1 MSFLNGTRFTDRAA
15 AAAKARKEMAEKF
28 LANSKYDP
36 ADPAVVE
43 RETKRKAIL
52 EARKVR
58 DVERAKR
65 KAEQEAAEAARRV
78 VEEAARQEQL
88 THEALARAAEA
99 ERQREEDERLEYERK
114 LERDARY
121 AARKERKKK
130 KKSAAERYGEAD
142 SSSLI
147 SSRDSGHF
155 ARNQVLRGA
164 ERGEDVEPASPG
176 SRRSRGGRDE
186 SRSASS
192 TAGCRLGQAGGAR
205 LSGNRLQ
212 RAT

>member
-1 MSFLNGTRFTDRAA
+1 MSFLNGHKFADRQA

-43 RETKRKAIL
+43 REARRKQIL

-65 KAEQEAAEAARRV
+65 KAEQEAADALRRAT
-78 VEEAARQEQL
+78 EEAGRQEQL
-88 THEALARAAEA
+88 RLEALAREAEA
-99 ERQREEDERLEYERK
+99 QREREEAERLEYERK

-130 KKSAAERYGEAD
+130 KKSAAERYG
-142 SSSLI
+142 
-147 SSRDSGHF
+147 
-155 ARNQVLRGA
+155 
-164 ERGEDVEPASPG
+164 
-176 SRRSRGGRDE
+176 
-186 SRSASS
+186 
-192 TAGCRLGQAGGAR
+192 
-205 LSGNRLQ
+205 
-212 RAT
+212 

>member
-1 MSFLNGTRFTDRAA
+1 MSFLNGNRFTDRQA

-65 KAEQEAAEAARRV
+65 KAEEAAAEAALRAT
-78 VEEAARQEQL
+78 EEAARQEKL
-88 THEALARAAEA
+88 RLEALARDAEA
-99 ERQREEDERLEYERK
+99 QREREEAERLEYERK

-130 KKSAAERYGEAD
+130 KKSAAERYG
-142 SSSLI
+142 
-147 SSRDSGHF
+147 
-155 ARNQVLRGA
+155 
-164 ERGEDVEPASPG
+164 
-176 SRRSRGGRDE
+176 
-186 SRSASS
+186 
-192 TAGCRLGQAGGAR
+192 
-205 LSGNRLQ
+205 
-212 RAT
+212 